1 MDIFGVLSA
10 HSFIYQTNTLLL
22 VMVLQMLNSLKNML
36 MLLVNLTGGTEQ
48 KESLV
53 LVIKGIGRNLLLVTQ
68 TTMAIMLIKILN

>member
-48 KESLV
+48 KEILV

-68 TTMAIMLIKILN
+68 TTMAIMLVKILN